1 MNPQAANGSHTFT
14 LICPHSIDEG
24 MSAVLAVR
32 GQQSVVLD
40 LSHMDAITA
49 QRTADFVSG
58 GVRALDGQEYQLGE
72 LVFLFT
78 PATTMVTQSLSLIHI

>member
-1 MNPQAANGSHTFT
+1 
-14 LICPHSIDEG
+14 

-58 GVRALDGQEYQLGE
+58 GVRALDGQEYRLGE

-78 PATTMVTQSLSLIHI
+78 PATTMVTQS

>member
-1 MNPQAANGSHTFT
+1 MNPQAANGSHTFI
-14 LICPHSIDEG
+14 LICPNSIDEG

-32 GQQSVVLD
+32 EQQTVVLD
-40 LSHMDAITA
+40 LSKMEAKTA

-58 GVRALDGQEYQLGE
+58 GVRALDGQQYRLGE

-78 PATTMVTQSLSLIHI
+78 PNNTRVTQS

>member
-1 MNPQAANGSHTFT
+1 MKSQAANGSHAFI
-14 LICPHSIDEG
+14 LICPHSMDEG

-32 GQQSVVLD
+32 DQQSVVLN
-40 LSHMDAITA
+40 LSNMDSITA

-58 GVRALDGQEYQLGE
+58 GVRALDGQEHRLGE

-78 PATTMVTQSLSLIHI
+78 PATVQVSQN

>member
-58 GVRALDGQEYQLGE
+58 GVRALDGQEYRLGE

-78 PATTMVTQSLSLIHI
+78 PATTIVTQS